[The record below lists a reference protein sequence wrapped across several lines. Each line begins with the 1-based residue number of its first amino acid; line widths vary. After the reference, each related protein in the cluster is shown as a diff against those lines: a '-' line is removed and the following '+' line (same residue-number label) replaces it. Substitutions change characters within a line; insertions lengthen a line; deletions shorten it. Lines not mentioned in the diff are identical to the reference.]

1 MGSVV
6 TTMSMNQSDAL
17 EAIFDVLRSTE
28 LSDAQVL
35 CAVAEILRQAG
46 YGVDLDDDAED

>member
-6 TTMSMNQSDAL
+6 TAMSMNQSDAL

-28 LSDAQVL
+28 LSDAQAL

-46 YGVDLDDDAED
+46 YDVDLDDEED

>member
-6 TTMSMNQSDAL
+6 TAMAMNQSDAL
-17 EAIFDVLRSTE
+17 EAIFDVLRSPE
-28 LSDAQVL
+28 WSDAQAL

-46 YGVDLDDDAED
+46 YDVDLDDEEE